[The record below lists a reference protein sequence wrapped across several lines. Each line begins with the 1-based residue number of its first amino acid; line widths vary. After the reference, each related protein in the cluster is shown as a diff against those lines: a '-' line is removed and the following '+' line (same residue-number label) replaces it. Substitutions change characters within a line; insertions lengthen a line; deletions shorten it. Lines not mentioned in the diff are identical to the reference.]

1 MLFMGHAQMRRK
13 HQISNWVPLDLMTIH
28 LKGYLTDW
36 VKLYPL
42 DQHASDSEEEEG
54 TSHDLPNKWPV
65 RVCGNLYGRE
75 LILSPACCSAALSNH
90 TR

>member
-1 MLFMGHAQMRRK
+1 MPFTCACRAKEQHAPHGMRRK
-13 HQISNWVPLDLMTIH
+13 HQISDWVPLDLMTIH

-54 TSHDLPNKWPV
+54 TSHDLPNMWPV
-65 RVCGNLYGRE
+65 RV
-75 LILSPACCSAALSNH
+75 AAATYMAVS
-90 TR
+90 